1 MGSFKNGLRN
11 LMNLEMIKL
20 IHKLHITLKFIIKF
34 RELHPGIN
42 LKFSSLF

>member
-20 IHKLHITLKFIIKF
+20 IHKLHITLKFIIKV
-34 RELHPGIN
+34 REFNLGID
-42 LKFSSLF
+42 LKFLSLF